1 MSLHGTCYSI
11 PTLVHLI
18 TKLLPSS
25 PENYDSINTSP
36 DNVQFDPHSGAD
48 DDSSLMGSQAPSKG
62 SNNPTGMPDPKDVL
76 RSSEITCLPVDKAKH
91 SRRPQFSLSQK
102 TVARVQHKVKQSH
115 YRPGQTLRIP
125 GG

>member
-11 PTLVHLI
+11 PTSVHLI

-48 DDSSLMGSQAPSKG
+48 DDS
-62 SNNPTGMPDPKDVL
+62 VL
-76 RSSEITCLPVDKAKH
+76 WEVRPL
-91 SRRPQFSLSQK
+91 RR
-102 TVARVQHKVKQSH
+102 
-115 YRPGQTLRIP
+115 GQTIQLECLTPRTYYAPPKLRALSVYPSTRQNTPEGLNFHYLRKLLPEYSIR
-125 GG
+125 